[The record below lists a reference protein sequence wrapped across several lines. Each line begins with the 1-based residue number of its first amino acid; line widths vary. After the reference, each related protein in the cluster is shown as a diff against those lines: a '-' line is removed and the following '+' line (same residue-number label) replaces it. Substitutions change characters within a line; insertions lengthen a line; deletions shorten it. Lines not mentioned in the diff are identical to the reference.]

1 MPATVRNDLRAHWV
15 TFLVVAIALVL
26 ISAAAL
32 GYFLI
37 FEGEGAWTPFAAD
50 YESPVL

>member
-1 MPATVRNDLRAHWV
+1 V
-15 TFLVVAIALVL
+15 TFLVVAIALAL

-37 FEGEGAWTPFAAD
+37 FEGDGGWTPFASD
-50 YESPVL
+50 HESPVL